1 MIRKSEV
8 YRNFR
13 RKRWAALMEGT
24 EETPETYQELEDET
38 FEPEQDEDEQL
49 LNEDED
55 DQTQEQDDFFVS
67 FVPSRRR

>member
-55 DQTQEQDDFFVS
+55 D
-67 FVPSRRR
+67 